1 MKFNGKIKNSILRKN
16 LINSSS
22 TPNLISSNTLYFKDD
37 EIDYDKYTIIL
48 NQTMKNY
55 LPNKTKN
62 NNYEYLSSTK
72 DSTKYVTRD
81 EIKFIK
87 KIIEKPDI
95 ENTSYYNYNH
105 NSNSFNKNI
114 NPFLKISFRNQRYIS
129 PIHSLGI
136 IKLNNLIYEDLTKSN
151 LERQKNK
158 YDESIKNI
166 ESYKIKTTIKMP
178 KIRITMI
185 HPKILNKIPLIMKN
199 QYQKNKNFQ
208 NFQKKEDLNLQQYEN
223 KLFAYY
229 RYPNKNFPECREQF
243 TLNLNHNFLYLIGG
257 MCTTMKNI
265 SIWKLNIDSM
275 IWQKLSLINPS
286 PNRFGHTSIYDKER
300 NKIYIFGGRSKINNS
315 LSQNNILSSGI
326 FLGLEILNLNN
337 LTFNIPFIPSRN
349 APKLRRNHVAEI
361 IGNYMIIQG
370 GISDNNEVLNDCFI
384 LNLNNLNNNNNINN
398 EKWSKCQISNKQKSP
413 FLFGHSACLIIP
425 KDIRNHSKF
434 SIYHYPDFYMS
445 ILLEKKKDSKKQV
458 LFKDDIKIKGWY
470 IFGGKSKSESENGIS
485 DELYILKLGFKIL
498 DWIKVNTNGK
508 KPSPRYFHSM
518 NFYENGN
525 FLIIHGG
532 RNDNQSESF
541 ALNDTYML
549 NLYNLDWI
557 KIILYS
563 QINNFKILTRCGH
576 CSVIYSNKL
585 IICGGMNNNNYLGS
599 SLLIINL
606 DINYNPIMKS
616 TEEIVLN
623 KIEEDKKSGKKNV
636 DEHVLKEKIE
646 NYNKLVNKN
655 QIGLVLDTHLPP
667 LK

>member
-1 MKFNGKIKNSILRKN
+1 MKNYSGKLKNSILKRNVIK
-16 LINSSS
+16 SSS
-22 TPNLISSNTLYFKDD
+22 TPNIISNNTMYLKDE
-37 EIDYDKYTIIL
+37 EIDYDKYTNVL

-62 NNYEYLSSTK
+62 NNHEFLSKTK
-72 DSTKYVTRD
+72 ETTKYVTRD
-81 EIKFIK
+81 EINFIK
-87 KIIEKPDI
+87 KIIEKTEI
-95 ENTSYYNYNH
+95 ENHNYYNYNYK
-105 NSNSFNKNI
+105 SNSFNKYI
-114 NPFLKISFRNQRYIS
+114 NPYLKISFRNQRYIS

-136 IKLNNLIYEDLTKSN
+136 IKSNNLIYEDLTKSN

-199 QYQKNKNFQ
+199 QNQRNRNI
-208 NFQKKEDLNLQQYEN
+208 QKKDLNLKENEN

-275 IWQKLSLINPS
+275 IWQKLSSSNTS
-286 PNRFGHTSIYDKER
+286 PNRFGHTSIFDKER

-315 LSQNNILSSGI
+315 LSQNNIFSSGI
-326 FLGLEILNLNN
+326 FLGLEILNLTN
-337 LTFNIPFIPSRN
+337 LTWNIPFIPTRN
-349 APKLRRNHVAEI
+349 SPKLRRNHVAEI

-370 GISDNNEVLNDCFI
+370 GISDNNEVLNDSFI
-384 LNLNNLNNNNNINN
+384 LNLNNINNINNINNNNN
-398 EKWSKCQISNKQKSP
+398 EKWSQCVISNKLKSP
-413 FLFGHSACLIIP
+413 YLFGHCACLIIP
-425 KDIRNHSKF
+425 KDIRNHNKF

-445 ILLEKKKDSKKQV
+445 ILLQKNDSKKQV

-470 IFGGKSKSESENGIS
+470 IFGGKTKSESENGIS
-485 DELYILKLGFKIL
+485 NELYILKIGFKIL
-498 DWIKVNTNGK
+498 EWIKVNTNGK

-549 NLYNLDWI
+549 NLFNLDWI

-576 CSVIYSNKL
+576 SSIIYSNKL

-599 SLLIINL
+599 SFLIINL

-623 KIEEDKKSGKKNV
+623 KIEEDKKNGIKNI
-636 DEHVLKEKIE
+636 DEKIIREKVE

-655 QIGLVLDTHLPP
+655 QIGLVLDTNLPP

>member
-1 MKFNGKIKNSILRKN
+1 MKNSGNIKNSILKKTI
-16 LINSSS
+16 LNSNS
-22 TPNLISSNTLYFKDD
+22 TPNIISNNDTIYFKDD
-37 EIDYDKYTIIL
+37 EIDYDKYTTVL

-62 NNYEYLSSTK
+62 NNNEFLSKTK
-72 DSTKYVTRD
+72 ELTKYVTRD
-81 EIKFIK
+81 EINFIK
-87 KIIEKPDI
+87 KIIEKPEI
-95 ENTSYYNYNH
+95 ENYNYYNI
-105 NSNSFNKNI
+105 NSNS
-114 NPFLKISFRNQRYIS
+114 NPIYKQLNPYLKISFRNQRYIS
-129 PIHSLGI
+129 PFHSLGI
-136 IKLNNLIYEDLTKSN
+136 IKLNNLIYEDMTKSN

-199 QYQKNKNFQ
+199 QNQKNRYI
-208 NFQKKEDLNLQQYEN
+208 QKKDLNLKEYEN

-243 TLNLNHNFLYLIGG
+243 TLNLNHNILYLIGG
-257 MCTTMKNI
+257 MCTTMRNI
-265 SIWKLNIDSM
+265 SIWKLNIESM
-275 IWQKLSLINPS
+275 IWEKLSSSNTS

-315 LSQNNILSSGI
+315 LSQNNIFSSGI
-326 FLGLEILNLNN
+326 YLGLEILNLIN
-337 LTFNIPFIPSRN
+337 LTWNIPFIPTRN
-349 APKLRRNHVAEI
+349 SPKLRRNHVAEI

-370 GISDNNEVLNDCFI
+370 GVSDTNEVLNDCFI
-384 LNLNNLNNNNNINN
+384 LNLNNLNNNINNNNN
-398 EKWSKCQISNKQKSP
+398 EKWSKCVISNKQKSP
-413 FLFGHSACLIIP
+413 YLFGHCACLVIP

-434 SIYHYPDFYMS
+434 SIYRYPDFYMN
-445 ILLEKKKDSKKQV
+445 ILLEKKNDIKKQV
-458 LFKDDIKIKGWY
+458 LFKDVIKIKGWY
-470 IFGGKSKSESENGIS
+470 IFGGKTKNESDNGIS
-485 DELYILKLGFKIL
+485 DELYVLKIGFKVL
-498 DWIKVNTNGK
+498 EWVKVNTNGK

-532 RNDNQSESF
+532 RNDSQSESF

-549 NLYNLDWI
+549 NLFNLDWI

-576 CSVIYSNKL
+576 SSIIYSNKL

-599 SLLIINL
+599 SFLIINL

-623 KIEEDKKSGKKNV
+623 KIEEDKKNGKKNI
-636 DEHVLKEKIE
+636 DENIIKEKIE
-646 NYNKLVNKN
+646 NYNKLVHKN
-655 QIGLVLDTHLPP
+655 QIGLVLDTNLPP